1 MNVMTVLTLI
11 VSLLSLVLSIS
22 QTVQVRRQTK
32 KIQEINGGRKF

>member
-11 VSLLSLVLSIS
+11 VSLLSLGLSIS

-32 KIQEINGGRKF
+32 KIKEINGGRKF